1 MKYIA
6 VIGFGVVGGGITEV
20 INQNASKVEK
30 AAGDSVCVK
39 YILDLRDFPDSP
51 YADRVI
57 HSIEPILADPVI
69 ELVCETMGG
78 SHPAYEYS
86 IALMEAGKSVVT
98 SNKEVVANYGDSLL
112 KCAAEHGVQYMFEAS
127 VGGGIPVIR
136 TINTAFAGDRISKI
150 SGILNGTTNYILT
163 RMKNDGLPFDEV
175 LAEAQ
180 MLGYA
185 ERNPSADIDGIDAKR
200 KIIILTALACGVLV
214 SDSDVY
220 AESLRHITLRD
231 HQAAL
236 RFGGAIRLI
245 AQSDISDDGISLF
258 VCPMIVPW
266 SCSLAHISD
275 VYNGI
280 MLTSPVSGD
289 IMLYGRGAG
298 RMPTAGA
305 VVADVC
311 AVLGGAA
318 SHETIPEFKKAN
330 DETSAKRVKPFSELK
345 FRCYIRAQSNRTE
358 LYDAVI
364 SYSGDAEVISDE
376 DGYVEIIS
384 GGLKSS
390 DLAELREK
398 FAIESVLRIKD

>member
-20 INQNASKVEK
+20 INQNADRIEK

-51 YADRVI
+51 YGDRVI
-57 HSIEPILADPVI
+57 HSIDPILADPEV

-78 SHPAYEYS
+78 SHPAFEYS
-86 IALMEAGKSVVT
+86 IAAMEAGKSVVT
-98 SNKEVVANYGDSLL
+98 SNKEVVANYGDRLL
-112 KCAAEHGVQYMFEAS
+112 KCALEHGVQYMFEAS

-136 TINTAFAGDRISKI
+136 TINTAMAGDKISKI

-163 RMKNDGLPFDEV
+163 RMKNDELPFDEV
-175 LAEAQ
+175 LSEAQ
-180 MLGYA
+180 QLGYA
-185 ERNPSADIDGIDAKR
+185 ERDPSADIDGIDAKR

-220 AESLRHITLRD
+220 AESLRRITLRD

-245 AQSDISDDGISLF
+245 AQSEISEDGVSLF

-318 SHETIPEFKKAN
+318 SGERIPEFTKNTDA
-330 DETSAKRVKPFSELK
+330 AVRIKPFSELV
-345 FRCYIRAQSNRTE
+345 FRCYIRAQANRTE
-358 LYDAVI
+358 LYDAVL
-364 SYSGDAEVISDE
+364 SYSGDAEVLSEE
-376 DGYVEIIS
+376 DGYVELIS
-384 GGLKSS
+384 GGLKS
-390 DLAELREK
+390 DELAALRNR
-398 FAIESVLRIKD
+398 FTIESVLRIKD